1 MSGTPR
7 FSLPFLSAGQAQ
19 KETTHNEALQ
29 MLDFAVAAAVLEP
42 PRNDPPV
49 EPEVGACFIVGTSPT
64 GAWAGWTD
72 AIAGYSAGGWRRI
85 APVQGMRVWVEST
98 DQWAVYRA
106 TGWEFG
112 KVRGAQILIDG
123 EQVVGARVSPIASPV
138 GGSTI
143 DFEGRATIAAI
154 LAALRQHGL
163 IAT

>member
-29 MLDFAVAAAVLEP
+29 TLDFAIAAAVLEP
-42 PRNDPPV
+42 PRDDPPAD
-49 EPEVGACFIVGTSPT
+49 PAIGDCFIVGATPS
-64 GAWAGWTD
+64 GGWAGWTD

-85 APVQGMRVWVEST
+85 APVPGMRVWVESAS
-98 DQWAVYRA
+98 QWATYHA

-112 KVRGAQILIDG
+112 KVRGTQLLLDG
-123 EQVVGARVSPIASPV
+123 QQVVGARGAPIGVPV

-143 DFEGRATIAAI
+143 DEEGRASIAAI
-154 LAALRQHGL
+154 LAALREHGL